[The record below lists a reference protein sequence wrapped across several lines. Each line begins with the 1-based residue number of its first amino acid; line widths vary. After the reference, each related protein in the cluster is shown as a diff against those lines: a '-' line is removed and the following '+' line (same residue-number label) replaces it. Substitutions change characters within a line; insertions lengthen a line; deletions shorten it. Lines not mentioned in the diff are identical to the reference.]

1 MKRSIATAHRRWPA
15 WLLLLAASAFSTPAF
30 AQAGTCNGN
39 PTARINPAT
48 QTVPERT
55 HGQPTLVTLNG
66 SGSTPSANLGFSWVQ
81 TAGTPVTL
89 NNPNTATPTF
99 SAPDVG
105 PGGETLTFRLTVN
118 CGTRTD
124 TATTHINITDV
135 VLNLPPTAVAV
146 AVPDS
151 VDEGEVVILDGS
163 GSSDPDGDP
172 LTYAWTQIL
181 GTPVVIQNANSA
193 IAGFTAPDVGM
204 AGETLQFRLT
214 VSDGTLTGIDDVEVN
229 VVWVNAPP
237 VAIAVC
243 PDSVAE
249 GQQATLDGS
258 LSYDLD
264 DGIASYAWNQLNGP
278 PLVVNISDDPAQFV
292 FVAPQL
298 GYQQLGLLPFELTVT
313 DFQGAF
319 TTDECEVQILDITPP
334 AIAVPADITAEAT
347 SAAGA
352 SVGFSVTAQDAV
364 DDAEPYEIGASGCA
378 PPSGSVFPLG
388 ETTVACGAEDSA
400 GNQASASFKVTVVD
414 TTPPAIDVPDPIT
427 AEATSASGA
436 EVSFAVSATDLV
448 SGNVPVDCLPPSG
461 STFPLGTTTV
471 ECSASDAA
479 GNGADASFDVTVVDT
494 TPPVIDPMDDILG
507 VEATGP
513 AGAVVHYTAPATSD
527 IVDGAGVATCLPA
540 SGSTFALGSTVVTC
554 TASDAAGNAASPVSF
569 NVQVVD
575 TTPPV
580 IDPMA
585 DILGVEATGPDGAVV
600 HYTAPAT
607 SDIVD
612 GAGVATCLPA
622 SGSTF
627 ALGSTVV
634 TCTASDAAG
643 NAASPV
649 SFNVQVVDTT
659 PPVIDPVA
667 DIAVVSES
675 GSQAVVE
682 YATPNAIDLVDG
694 PVPVSCS
701 PSSGS
706 SFGMGDTTVTCQA
719 EDSRGNQASRSFTV
733 TVSYHFA
740 GFFKPVEN
748 GKTNAVKAGSAIPLK
763 FSLGGNQGLDIF
775 APGHPRSTVMACTG
789 STGEEVAETVTAGNS
804 SLNYDATLDQ
814 YVYVWKSERSWR
826 GCRLLT
832 VKLKDGSVHTAMFE
846 FR

>member
-1 MKRSIATAHRRWPA
+1 MKRSITTARRRWPA
-15 WLLLLAASAFSTPAF
+15 VLALLTASAFSTPVF
-30 AQAGTCNGN
+30 AQAGSCSGN
-39 PTARINPAT
+39 PNARITPAS
-48 QTVPERT
+48 QTVPELT
-55 HGQPTLVTLNG
+55 NGQPTLVTLNG
-66 SGSTPSANLGFSWVQ
+66 SSSTPSANLGFAWAQ

-89 NNPNTATPTF
+89 NNPNTATATF

-105 PGGETLTFRLTVN
+105 PSGETLTFRLTVT

-135 VLNLPPTAVAV
+135 VVNLPPTAVAV
-146 AVPDS
+146 AVPGS
-151 VDEGEVVILDGS
+151 VDEGEEVVLDGA

-193 IAGFTAPDVGM
+193 IASFTAPDVGI

-214 VSDGTLTGIDDVEVN
+214 VSDGALTGIDDVEVN

-237 VAIAVC
+237 VAVATC
-243 PDSVAE
+243 PDSVEE

-258 LSYDLD
+258 LSFDVD
-264 DGIASYAWNQLNGP
+264 DGIASHAWAQLHGP
-278 PLVVNISDDPAQFV
+278 PPVVDIGNDPAQFV

-298 GYQQLGLLPFELTVT
+298 GYQQLGVLPFELTVT
-313 DFQGAF
+313 DYQGAF

-364 DDAEPYEIGASGCA
+364 DDAEPYEIGASGCV
-378 PPSGSVFPLG
+378 PPSGSLFPLG
-388 ETTVACGAEDSA
+388 ETTVACSADDSA

-436 EVSFAVSATDLV
+436 DVSFAVSATDLV
-448 SGNVPVDCLPPSG
+448 SGNVPVDCPPPSG

-479 GNGADASFDVTVVDT
+479 GNSADASFDVTVVDT
-494 TPPVIDPMDDILG
+494 TPP
-507 VEATGP
+507 A
-513 AGAVVHYTAPATSD
+513 
-527 IVDGAGVATCLPA
+527 
-540 SGSTFALGSTVVTC
+540 
-554 TASDAAGNAASPVSF
+554 
-569 NVQVVD
+569 
-575 TTPPV
+575 

-612 GAGVATCLPA
+612 GSGVATCLPA

-627 ALGSTVV
+627 ALGTTGV
-634 TCTASDAAG
+634 TCTAADAAG

-649 SFNVQVVDTT
+649 TFDVQVVDTT
-659 PPVIDPVA
+659 PPAIDPMA
-667 DIAVVSES
+667 DITVVSES

-682 YATPNAIDLVDG
+682 YATPTAVDLVDG
-694 PVPVSCS
+694 PVPVACR

-719 EDSRGNQASRSFTV
+719 QDSRGNQASRSFTV
-733 TVSYHFA
+733 TVSYRFA

-763 FSLGGNQGLDIF
+763 FSLGGDQGLEIF
-775 APGHPRSTVMACTG
+775 APGYPKSTAMACG
-789 STGEEVAETVTAGNS
+789 AVAGDEVTETVTAGNS
-804 SLNYDATLDQ
+804 RLHYDAGVDQ
-814 YVYVWKSERSWR
+814 YVYVWKTERSWK

-832 VKLKDGSVHTAMFE
+832 VRLKDGSVHTAMFE